1 MSDVVDREAQAQLVQ
16 QIKALPEADWREA
29 LEEFEEIYGR
39 SRAESLRKEIETQI
53 AVDAGRL
60 MGWDGEQF
68 TNLSPEKLA
77 AWKRAYPG
85 VAIDREVAKATA
97 YLQANPGAVKSRYE
111 RFMTNWL
118 NKELSRS
125 VRTRRRE
132 GKVSMSQ
139 LHIMF
144 LQQHDATRICPAN
157 ELIEHLK
164 RSPVGMRYVVDWLF
178 DRMINIW
185 GSAFSSKWAG
195 LDVAQMKNEWC
206 SDLHKLT
213 IDEIKTGARRIKEEC
228 TFPVS
233 RPEFIQLC
241 RPTQSIETTFMQC
254 ASLAARHLHDHA
266 TPWPGA
272 VEYWTAQRFGMAALA
287 QSTWVAA
294 KAQFTGIYHDCLT
307 QQEEGVLPALP
318 PAVPRI
324 VGPAE
329 KVRTD
334 AGSAALAH
342 ARALL
347 KGKGMQQSHGGRM

>member
-1 MSDVVDREAQAQLVQ
+1 MSDTLDREALAQLVQ
-16 QIKALPEADWREA
+16 QIKALSDNERREA

-39 SRAESLRKEIETQI
+39 SRAESLRKEVETQI
-53 AVDAGRL
+53 AVDTGRL
-60 MGWDGEQF
+60 VGWDGEQF
-68 TNLSPEKLA
+68 TNLTPEKLA

-125 VRTRRRE
+125 VRTRRRD

-139 LHIMF
+139 LHMIF

-157 ELIEHLK
+157 ELVDHLK

-178 DRMINIW
+178 DRMLNIW
-185 GSAFSSKWAG
+185 GKEFSSKWAG
-195 LDVAQMKNEWC
+195 LDVGQMKNEWC
-206 SDLHKLT
+206 ADLHKLT
-213 IDEIKTGARRIKEEC
+213 LDEIKTGARRIKAEC

-254 ASLAARHLHDHA
+254 ASLAARHLHDHT
-266 TPWPGA
+266 TPWPSA
-272 VEYWTAQRFGMAALA
+272 VEYWTAQRFGMAALSQA
-287 QSTWVAA
+287 TWIAA
-294 KAQFTGIYHDCLT
+294 KGKFTGLYHDCLT

-318 PAVPRI
+318 AAVPRI
-324 VGPAE
+324 TGPEE
-329 KVRTD
+329 KVRTN
-334 AGSAALAH
+334 AGSAALAQ
-342 ARALL
+342 AIALL
-347 KGKGMQQSHGGRM
+347 RGKGAQQSRGGHM